1 MICIECNAEVSGE
14 ERYCGNCGAKFA
26 LVPDFLQKKKEEFKE
41 KQEKK
46 RLEKEENKRFRE
58 ERVRLEKERLEK
70 VEREYIETVEK
81 KKQEKEKI
89 QKEQEELERLEKE
102 KQEKIEIRTVKE
114 LIKKLDK
121 DDYTILEALR
131 RDNPRLLLRVGVLDS
146 LNKYLKLFRCGL
158 IKKLD
163 RELTFNEKEKL
174 ERFKD
179 TPECKQYAALVQRLD
194 CTELRD
200 KFREYKNR
208 LGLKKDDDPVDITEK
223 GKEVLSNMRKKVK
236 EVWQDLKSAYDKK
249 DKNLFREQVD
259 QNMSMFPLF
268 MIMGFANGAMMGTM
282 LGNMGMNSQM
292 YMQDMDMTYDQGYT
306 DGAGDYGG
314 DFGAE
319 GGEFG
324 DAGGGFMDGGMNVG
338 I

>member
-1 MICIECNAEVSGE
+1 MRKVICAECNTEVSGE
-14 ERYCGNCGAKFA
+14 ERYCGNCGAKFS

-46 RLEKEENKRFRE
+46 RLEKEEKK
-58 ERVRLEKERLEK
+58 RLEKEREEK
-70 VEREYIETVEK
+70 IEREYQETIER
-81 KKQEKEKI
+81 KKQEKERK
-89 QKEQEELERLEKE
+89 QKEQEELEN
-102 KQEKIEIRTVKE
+102 RTVKE

-121 DDYTILEALR
+121 DDYTILESIR

-179 TPECKQYAALVQRLD
+179 TPEFKQYATLVQRLD

-208 LGLKKDDDPVDITEK
+208 LGLKKDDDPIDITEK
-223 GKEVLSNMRKKVK
+223 GKNVLSN
-236 EVWQDLKSAYDKK
+236 
-249 DKNLFREQVD
+249 
-259 QNMSMFPLF
+259 
-268 MIMGFANGAMMGTM
+268 
-282 LGNMGMNSQM
+282 
-292 YMQDMDMTYDQGYT
+292 
-306 DGAGDYGG
+306 
-314 DFGAE
+314 
-319 GGEFG
+319 
-324 DAGGGFMDGGMNVG
+324 
-338 I
+338 

>member
-1 MICIECNAEVSGE
+1 MRKVICAECNTEVSGE
-14 ERYCGNCGAKFA
+14 ERYCGNCGAKFS

-46 RLEKEENKRFRE
+46 RLEKEEKK
-58 ERVRLEKERLEK
+58 RLEKERQEK
-70 VEREYIETVEK
+70 IEREYQETIER
-81 KKQEKEKI
+81 KKQEKERK

-102 KQEKIEIRTVKE
+102 KQEKIENRTVKE

-121 DDYTILEALR
+121 DDYTILESIR

-179 TPECKQYAALVQRLD
+179 TPEFKQYATLVQRLD

-208 LGLKKDDDPVDITEK
+208 LGLKKDDDPIDITEK
-223 GKEVLSNMRKKVK
+223 GKNVLSNMRKKVK

-249 DKNLFREQVD
+249 DKNLFREKVD
-259 QNMSMFPLF
+259 QNISMFPLF

-292 YMQDMDMTYDQGYT
+292 YMQDMDMAYDQGYT
-306 DGAGDYGG
+306 DGAVDYGG

-319 GGEFG
+319 GGDFG
-324 DAGGGFMDGGMNVG
+324 DAGAEGGGFMDGGMNVG
-338 I
+338 M